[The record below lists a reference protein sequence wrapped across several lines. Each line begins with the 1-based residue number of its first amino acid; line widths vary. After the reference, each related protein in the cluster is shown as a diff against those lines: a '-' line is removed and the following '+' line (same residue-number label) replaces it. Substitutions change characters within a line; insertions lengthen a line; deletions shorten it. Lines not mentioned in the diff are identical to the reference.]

1 MLESN
6 TDRIYFVI
14 GAIIVGALLIVGAS
28 LIFGDAEGGGVLG
41 SMNTYL
47 KDMFTKEGSL
57 PNLTPGGTN

>member
-14 GAIIVGALLIVGAS
+14 GAIIVGAILIVGAS
-28 LIFGDAEGGGVLG
+28 FIFGSADGDGILG

-47 KDMFTKEGSL
+47 SDMFTKGGSL
-57 PNLTPGGTN
+57 PDLGADGKK